1 LEPNSQEE
9 VAREGDQV
17 PPPVVT
23 GRAQLVPTA
32 KPVPPADSAAQDRH
46 LAPTPAAV
54 PSRRHPRPQRE
65 ASLEVKRI
73 DPWSVLKVS
82 LIVGI
87 VMLFIWLLF
96 VAVLYLSFN
105 SAGVW
110 AQVNATYRTL
120 ATTSTGPL
128 ITFTGVLL
136 VAAAIG
142 VVNIVLFTTFSTIA
156 AGLYNAATGMTGGVQ
171 ITLTQRQ

>member
-1 LEPNSQEE
+1 M
-9 VAREGDQV
+9 
-17 PPPVVT
+17 
-23 GRAQLVPTA
+23 
-32 KPVPPADSAAQDRH
+32 
-46 LAPTPAAV
+46 
-54 PSRRHPRPQRE
+54 
-65 ASLEVKRI
+65 
-73 DPWSVLKVS
+73 LKVS

-96 VAVLYLSFN
+96 IAVLYLSFN

-171 ITLTQRQ
+171 ITLAQRQ

>member
-1 LEPNSQEE
+1 
-9 VAREGDQV
+9 
-17 PPPVVT
+17 
-23 GRAQLVPTA
+23 
-32 KPVPPADSAAQDRH
+32 
-46 LAPTPAAV
+46 
-54 PSRRHPRPQRE
+54 
-65 ASLEVKRI
+65 
-73 DPWSVLKVS
+73 
-82 LIVGI
+82 
-87 VMLFIWLLF
+87 MLFIWLLF

-156 AGLYNAATGMTGGVQ
+156 VGLYNAATGMTGGVQ
-171 ITLTQRQ
+171 ITLAQRQ

>member
-9 VAREGDQV
+9 VTREGDQV

-32 KPVPPADSAAQDRH
+32 KPVPPAD
-46 LAPTPAAV
+46 
-54 PSRRHPRPQRE
+54 SRRHPRPQRE

-87 VMLFIWLLF
+87 VMLVIWLLF

-171 ITLTQRQ
+171 ITLAQRQ